1 MRYSLDLV
9 APIIKKIMPPDLR
22 MRNNIAVGSRAEILD
37 QLLPF
42 GLGTHHVNAV
52 FSSEMNHRSSVERW
66 IRTEIQNCDLVENLE
81 RTKRAR
87 LDEPDSD

>member
-1 MRYSLDLV
+1 
-9 APIIKKIMPPDLR
+9 MPPELR
-22 MRNNIAVGSRAEILD
+22 MRNNNAAGSRAEILD

-42 GLGTHHVNAV
+42 GLNTHHVNAV

-66 IRTEIQNCDLVENLE
+66 IRTELQNCSLVENPE
-81 RTKRAR
+81 RNKRAR